1 MKSELK
7 FENLIY
13 EEEDKIAKI
22 TLNRPEKRNAL
33 SYELLTELR
42 DLLQRIKEER
52 KVKVVIIKGAGKA
65 FSSGHDLR
73 ELLNDPI
80 EVEKLFK
87 RCYEVMHSI
96 RDAPQTI
103 IAQVHGVA
111 TAAGCQLV
119 AACDLAVAEEN
130 ALFAM
135 PGVKIG
141 LFCSTPVVFVSR
153 AIGRKRA
160 YEMGITGEFIT
171 AKQAYDWGLVNRVVP
186 PDELE
191 KETMELAKKI
201 ASYSLEALESGKRL
215 FYRQINMHD
224 FAALDYATEVI
235 SLHSSSEDARE
246 GISAFLE
253 KREPV
258 WKY

>member
-1 MKSELK
+1 MKEY
-7 FENLIY
+7 ENIIY
-13 EEEDKIAKI
+13 KEEGKVGRI

-33 SYELLTELR
+33 SYALLSELK
-42 DLLQRIKEER
+42 DLLDGIKKER
-52 KVKVVIIKGAGKA
+52 KVKVIIIKGAGKA

-73 ELLNDPI
+73 ELLEDPVD
-80 EVEKLFK
+80 VERLFK

-96 RDAPQTI
+96 RDLPQTV

-111 TAAGCQLV
+111 AAAGCQLV
-119 AACDLAVAEEN
+119 AACDLAVAEEE
-130 ALFAM
+130 ALFSM

-160 YEMGITGEFIT
+160 YEMAITGEFIT
-171 AKQAYDWGLVNRVVP
+171 AKQAYDWGLVNRIVP
-186 PDELE
+186 FDDLE
-191 KETMELAKKI
+191 RETTKLAKKI
-201 ASYSLEALESGKRL
+201 ASYSLDALESGKRM
-215 FYRQINMHD
+215 FYRQISMPD
-224 FAALDYATEVI
+224 FAALDYGTEVI
-235 SLHSSSEDARE
+235 SLHSASEDARE
-246 GISAFLE
+246 GIAAFLE

>member
-1 MKSELK
+1 MKEY
-7 FENLIY
+7 ENIVY
-13 EEEDKIAKI
+13 KEEGKIGKI

-33 SYELLTELR
+33 SY
-42 DLLQRIKEER
+42 DLLSELKDLLDRVKTER
-52 KVKVVIIKGAGKA
+52 KVKVVIIKGAGKI

-73 ELLNDPI
+73 EVLEDPI
-80 EVEKLFK
+80 GVERLFK
-87 RCYEVMHSI
+87 KCYEVMHSI
-96 RDAPQTI
+96 RDLPQTV

-111 TAAGCQLV
+111 AAAGCQLV
-119 AACDLAVAEEN
+119 AACDLAVAEEG
-130 ALFAM
+130 ALFSM

-160 YEMGITGEFIT
+160 YEMAITGEFIT

-186 PDELE
+186 FDDLE
-191 KETMELAKKI
+191 RETTELAEKI
-201 ASYSLEALESGKRL
+201 ASYSLEALESGKRM
-215 FYRQINMHD
+215 FYRQLFMPD

-235 SLHSSSEDARE
+235 SLHSASEDARE
-246 GISAFLE
+246 GIAAFLE